1 MSYLWVINV
10 IKILKINTKWMQ
22 LLVCPYI
29 SFLLYILI
37 QNSIFDNYVIAV
49 ILYKENDYQTLLS
62 P

>member
-10 IKILKINTKWMQ
+10 NKILKINKKWMQ
-22 LLVCPYI
+22 LFICPYI
-29 SFLLYILI
+29 IFLLYILI